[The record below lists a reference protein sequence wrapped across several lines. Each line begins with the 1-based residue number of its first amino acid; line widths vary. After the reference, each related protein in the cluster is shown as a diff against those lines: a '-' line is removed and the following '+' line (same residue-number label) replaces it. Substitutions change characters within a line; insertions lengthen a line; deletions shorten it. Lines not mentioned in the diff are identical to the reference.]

1 MKKIV
6 IVGGVAGGATL
17 AARLRRLSEE
27 YEIVMLEKDEYIA
40 FANCGLPYYIGDVIQ
55 DRDKLMV
62 QTVEGM
68 SKRYNL
74 DIRNFSEVI
83 KINEIE
89 KNVIVKNHV
98 TGIEYEESYDELVLS
113 PGASPI
119 VPNFP
124 GLKNADNVFTLRN
137 IPDTDRIKEYV
148 TTLCPKNAVVIGGG
162 FIGVEMAENLAHL
175 GINVTLIDLA
185 DHILKPF
192 DLEMAAKLELNLQEN
207 GVNVLVNKSVKDVR
221 QTEVELNDGTIITTD
236 VTIMAIGVRP
246 ASKLA
251 QDINLEVTANGAIKV
266 DNQFKT
272 SKPNIYALG
281 DVIAVKNPILNI
293 DTYIPLAWPA
303 NRQAR
308 LLADIINGQ
317 NREYRGTIGASVL
330 KVNELTAA
338 SVGLTEEYLQ
348 TTSVKYDSIIITRG
362 SRAGYYPGGSNLDL
376 KLIFTLD
383 GKILGA
389 QAIGNDGVEKR
400 IDVIATTIK
409 LGGTVVDLEDI
420 EVCYAPP
427 FNSAKDPVNIA
438 GYTAMNILSG
448 FSKNFK
454 YNELDDIANDKEKLI
469 IDVRTPLEYELGHIE
484 GAINIEVDQL
494 REKINEI
501 AEDKNKEIYVYCKVG
516 LRGYTAQKI
525 LNGNGFNNV
534 YNLSGG
540 YDIYNNV
547 KKNTNKAVINP
558 VTNLEVEG
566 KEQENTMKI
575 LHVLDACGLQCP
587 GPIMETTKKM
597 ESINDGEKLLIKV
610 TDSGFC
616 QDIEAWC
623 QKHGNKLIS
632 KTQKDNRY
640 EIVVQKSLNCLNH
653 ETNQLANQDHGT
665 IVMFSGDLD
674 KALAAMIIA
683 QGAAA
688 MGKQMTIFFTFWGL
702 NVLRKDGNVK
712 VDKTNFEKM
721 FGAMM
726 PKGAEKLPLSQ
737 MNMGGMGST
746 MIKKRMADKNVPDL
760 TTQVKNAQAAGVKFI
775 ACTMSMDL
783 MGIKEEELIDNV
795 EFGGV
800 AKYIG
805 ESSGADMTLFI

>member
-62 QTVEGM
+62 QTVAGM

-83 KINEIE
+83 KINEVE
-89 KNVIVKNHV
+89 KNVIVKNHA
-98 TGIEYEESYDELVLS
+98 TGVEYEESYDELVLS

-119 VPNFP
+119 VPQFP

-137 IPDTDRIKEYV
+137 IPDTDQIKEYV
-148 TTLCPKNAVVIGGG
+148 NTIRPQNAVVIGGG

-175 GINVTLIDLA
+175 GIKVTLIDLA
-185 DHILKPF
+185 NHILKPF
-192 DLEMAAKLELNLQEN
+192 DQEMAAKLELNLKEN
-207 GVNVLVNKSVKDVR
+207 GVDILVNKSVKDVR
-221 QTEVELNDGTIITTD
+221 QTEVELSDGTIIATD

-266 DNQFKT
+266 DSQFKT
-272 SKPNIYALG
+272 SKANIYALG
-281 DVIAVKNPILNI
+281 DVISVKNPILNN

-308 LLADIINGQ
+308 LLADIIDGQ

-330 KVNELTAA
+330 KINELIAA

-348 TTSVKYDSIIITRG
+348 TTDIEYDSIIVTRG

-376 KLIFTLD
+376 KLIFALD

-389 QAIGNDGVEKR
+389 QAIGQDGVEKR
-400 IDVIATTIK
+400 IDVIATAIK
-409 LGGTVVDLEDI
+409 LGGTVADLEDI

-454 YNELDDIANDKEKLI
+454 YNQLDDIANDKEKLL
-469 IDVRTPLEYELGHIE
+469 IDVRTPLEYDLDHIK

-501 AEDKNKEIYVYCKVG
+501 SEDKNKEIYVYCKVG

-540 YDIYNNV
+540 FDIYNNV
-547 KKNTNKAVINP
+547 KKNLNKVVITP
-558 VTNLEVEG
+558 TTELEIE
-566 KEQENTMKI
+566 KEEDEKTMKV

-597 ESINDGEKLLIKV
+597 ESIADGEKLLIKV

-632 KTQKDNRY
+632 KKQKDNRY
-640 EIVVQKSLNCLNH
+640 EIIIQKKSNCPNQ
-653 ETNQLANQDHGT
+653 EINQLANQDHGT

-688 MGKQMTIFFTFWGL
+688 MGKQMTVFFTFWGL

-721 FGAMM
+721 FGTMM

-737 MNMGGMGST
+737 MNMGGMGSA

-760 TTQVKNAQAAGVKFI
+760 ATQIKNAQAAGVKFI

-783 MGIKEEELIDNV
+783 MGIKEEELIDDV